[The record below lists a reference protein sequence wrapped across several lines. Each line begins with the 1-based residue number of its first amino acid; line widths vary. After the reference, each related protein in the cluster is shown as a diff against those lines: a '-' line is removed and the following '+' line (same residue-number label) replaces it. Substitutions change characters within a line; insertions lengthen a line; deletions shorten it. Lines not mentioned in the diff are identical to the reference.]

1 MPVPD
6 QFHLFIQYYRQ
17 PTPLPEEWER
27 DLKHIKRLGFTGV
40 QLRPQWAWHE
50 PKEGS
55 FRWDDIDTLMA
66 LTAESGLKVLFKRAR
81 PPGCLQSM
89 RPVVSARTAVPSS
102 PGLAARITREDGLPV
117 STGRWSGK
125 SRKNL

>member
-55 FRWDDIDTLMA
+55 FRWDDIDTLMD
-66 LTAESGLKVLFKRAR
+66 LTAESGLKVLFKFVLESA
-81 PPGCLQSM
+81 PGSGSTFTVWL
-89 RPVVSARTAVPSS
+89 PTAT
-102 PGLAARITREDGLPV
+102 ADA
-117 STGRWSGK
+117 
-125 SRKNL
+125 